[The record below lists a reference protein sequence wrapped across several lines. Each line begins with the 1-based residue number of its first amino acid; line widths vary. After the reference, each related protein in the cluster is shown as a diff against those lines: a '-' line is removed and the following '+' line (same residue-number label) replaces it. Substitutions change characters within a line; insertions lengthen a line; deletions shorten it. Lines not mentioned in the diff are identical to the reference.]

1 MRPKTSHRASRKP
14 HNRRSVRR
22 YSRRY
27 RTSFQDSFPCS
38 HSRRLRPCHSRHLAA
53 FLEAYRLR
61 PHPTTVGHFLP
72 RRRTLPRCRTI
83 PTISAINGMTFR
95 KAVRQDSTN
104 RIKAVFRTR
113 HLIRTNTLVKVVT
126 KAGAVDMEATNV
138 VGTTTIEVAA
148 DSEVV
153 GIRESPWSMRPR
165 ESSLSTRP

>member
-1 MRPKTSHRASRKP
+1 
-14 HNRRSVRR
+14 
-22 YSRRY
+22 
-27 RTSFQDSFPCS
+27 
-38 HSRRLRPCHSRHLAA
+38 
-53 FLEAYRLR
+53 
-61 PHPTTVGHFLP
+61 
-72 RRRTLPRCRTI
+72 
-83 PTISAINGMTFR
+83 MTFR

-126 KAGAVDMEATNV
+126 KARAVDMEATNV